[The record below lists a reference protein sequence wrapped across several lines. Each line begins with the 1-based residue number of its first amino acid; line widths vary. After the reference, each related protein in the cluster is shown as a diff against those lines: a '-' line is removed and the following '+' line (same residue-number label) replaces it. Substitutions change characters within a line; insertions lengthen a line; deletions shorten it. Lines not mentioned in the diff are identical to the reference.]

1 MSYEAPMHSALHS
14 GWRPL
19 LVLVVLLGGSPARAG
34 EAPSDPTNEAR
45 SAFLDGASLVEEARW
60 ADALAR
66 FERSAKLRPHPV
78 TTYNVAACLR
88 ALGAYTHAKRRYAEA
103 LRASERLPAAEA
115 LGPQVTAEIEALL
128 AQLDASTARV
138 DVTIDPVP
146 AKVLID
152 GRPLL
157 FERPDLALAGVR
169 DPGAA
174 ENVTTGRFVVELD
187 PGVHTVT
194 VQREGHADALVTF
207 STRAA
212 ERAARVF
219 KLDRLPSTLRIE
231 SNREDTVVRVD
242 EVDVGV
248 APVTLTRPPGAHR
261 VVMVKPGF
269 VTFDTRIATRAGEDV
284 HVAGSLERT
293 PLTKK
298 WWFWTAIAGSLAA
311 VAAVSYAV
319 VRSAQEPEVAPFD
332 GGTLGWTVPAP

>member
-1 MSYEAPMHSALHS
+1 MPPDPRCFWLL
-14 GWRPL
+14 PL
-19 LVLVVLLGGSPARAG
+19 ALVVLLRASPALAD
-34 EAPSDPTNEAR
+34 EAPYDPANDAR
-45 SAFLDGASLVEEARW
+45 AAFLEGASLVEEARW
-60 ADALAR
+60 AEALVR

-103 LRASERLPAAEA
+103 LRASAALPEGEA
-115 LGPQVTAEIEALL
+115 LTPQVKAEIEGLHS
-128 AQLDASTARV
+128 QLDASTAKV

-146 AKVLID
+146 ARMLID
-152 GRPLL
+152 GRPLH

-169 DPGAA
+169 EPGAA
-174 ENVTTGRFVVELD
+174 ERVTVGRFVLELD

-207 STRAA
+207 TTRAG
-212 ERAARVF
+212 ERTARLF
-219 KLDRLPSTLRIE
+219 KLDRMPSTLRIE

-242 EVDVGV
+242 EVDVGI

-261 VVMVKPGF
+261 IVLLKAGF

-298 WWFWTAIAGSLAA
+298 WWFWTAIAGSLVAA
-311 VAAVSYAV
+311 GAVSYAV
-319 VRSAQEPEVAPFD
+319 VRGTQEPEVAPFD